1 MSYFLPG
8 NIVKVIVLIHLN
20 MRSYKLSVTGIFS
33 FMLLLASCQGIQSDL
48 YEEMTK
54 IDAHVHIRTEK
65 PDIMEFAKSEGF
77 KFLTINTRASS
88 QAYIDEQMYYAKA
101 MKKQY
106 PERFSYIT
114 TFSMENF
121 EDPSWGEEVILK
133 LKKDFEEGAIGV
145 KVWKD
150 IGMTFRDSLNRFI
163 LIDDPLFDPI
173 FEFIVSNKK
182 TVIAHIG
189 EPKNC
194 WLPLDS
200 MTVNNDREYF
210 REHPQYHMYLH
221 PEYPSYEQLI
231 ASRDNLLARH
241 PDLKLVGAHLGSLE
255 WSVDELAMRLDR
267 FPNLAVDMAARV
279 CHFQVQ
285 DSEKVREFIIKYQD
299 RLLYATD
306 FGISEK
312 ADFEERKAWLEKE
325 WRSDWIY
332 FATGESMSS
341 PNVNGSFRGLAL
353 DKDILRKIYYTNAV
367 TWYPDIFE

>member
-1 MSYFLPG
+1 
-8 NIVKVIVLIHLN
+8 
-20 MRSYKLSVTGIFS
+20 MRSNNISVIGIFS
-33 FMLLLASCQGIQSDL
+33 LMLLLASCKEIKSDL
-48 YEEMTK
+48 YKEMTK

-65 PDIMEFAKSEGF
+65 PDIMEFASTEGF
-77 KFLTINTRASS
+77 KFLTINTGSGS
-88 QAYIDEQMYYAKA
+88 QVHIDNQMHYARA
-101 MKKQY
+101 MKEQY
-106 PERFSYIT
+106 PEMISYIT

-121 EDPSWGEEVILK
+121 EDPSWGEEVIRK
-133 LKKDFEEGAIGV
+133 LEKDFKEGAIGV

-150 IGMTFRDSLNRFI
+150 IGMTFRDSLNNFI

-173 FEFIVSNKK
+173 FEFIVSNEKM
-182 TVIAHIG
+182 VIAHIG

-200 MTVNNDREYF
+200 MTVNNDKLYF
-210 REHPQYHMYLH
+210 SEHPQYHMYLH
-221 PEYPSYEQLI
+221 PDDPTYEQLV

-285 DSEKVREFIIKYQD
+285 DREKVRRFIIKYQD

-306 FGISEK
+306 LVLSER
-312 ADFEERKAWLEKE
+312 DNFEERKAWLKRE
-325 WRSDWIY
+325 WRSDWSY
-332 FATGESMSS
+332 FATGDSLKSPYVNSS
-341 PNVNGSFRGLAL
+341 FKGLNL

-367 TWYPDIFE
+367 TWYPELFN

>member
-1 MSYFLPG
+1 
-8 NIVKVIVLIHLN
+8 
-20 MRSYKLSVTGIFS
+20 MRHYQLSVFGILS
-33 FMLLLASCQGIQSDL
+33 FMLLLVSCKGLQTDL
-48 YEEMTK
+48 YKEMTK
-54 IDAHVHIRTEK
+54 IDAHVHIRTDK
-65 PDIMEFAKSEGF
+65 PDIMEFAAAEGF

-88 QAYIDEQMYYAKA
+88 QAYIDEQMHFARA
-101 MKKQY
+101 MNEQY
-106 PERFSYIT
+106 PDRISYIT

-121 EDPSWGEEVILK
+121 EDPSWGDEVIQK
-133 LKKDFEEGAIGV
+133 LKNDFEEGATGV

-150 IGMTFRDSLNRFI
+150 IGMTFRDSLNNFI

-173 FEFIVSNKK
+173 FEFIVSSKK

-200 MTVNNDREYF
+200 MTVNNDRSYF
-210 REHPQYHMYLH
+210 SEHPEYHMYLH
-221 PEYPSYEQLI
+221 PEYPSYEQLV

-255 WSVDELAMRLDR
+255 WNVDELALRLDQ

-285 DSEKVREFIIKYQD
+285 DREKVREFIIKYQD

-306 FGISEK
+306 FVLSEK
-312 ADFEERKAWLEKE
+312 DNFEDRKASLEME
-325 WRSDWIY
+325 WRADWNY
-332 FATGESMSS
+332 FATGDPMNS
-341 PNVNGSFRGLAL
+341 PNVNGSFKGLAL
-353 DKDILRKIYYTNAV
+353 DDDVLRKIYYTNAIQ
-367 TWYPDIFE
+367 WYPEIFN

>member
-1 MSYFLPG
+1 MFA
-8 NIVKVIVLIHLN
+8 I
-20 MRSYKLSVTGIFS
+20 RIFPLL
-33 FMLLLASCQGIQSDL
+33 LLLASCKGIQSDL

-65 PDIMEFAKSEGF
+65 PDIMEFATAEGF
-77 KFLTINTRASS
+77 KLLTINTRSSS
-88 QAYIDEQMYYAKA
+88 QAYIDEQMQYAKA
-101 MKKQY
+101 MNEQY
-106 PERFSYIT
+106 PNRISYIT

-121 EDPSWGEEVILK
+121 EDPSWGERVIRK

-150 IGMTFRDSLNRFI
+150 IGMTFRDSLNNFV
-163 LIDDPLFDPI
+163 LIDDPLFDPV
-173 FEFIVSNKK
+173 FEFIVNNKK

-200 MTVNNDREYF
+200 MTVNNDRVYF
-210 REHPQYHMYLH
+210 SEHPQYHMYLH
-221 PEYPSYEQLI
+221 PEYPSYEQLV

-241 PDLKLVGAHLGSLE
+241 PDLRLVGAHLGSLE
-255 WSVDELAMRLDR
+255 WSVDELAKRLDR

-285 DSEKVREFIIKYQD
+285 EREKVREFIMKYQD

-306 FGISEK
+306 LVLSDK
-312 ADFEERKAWLEKE
+312 DDFEERKSWLEKE
-325 WRSDWIY
+325 WRSDWNY
-332 FATGESMSS
+332 FSTGETMTS
-341 PNVNGSFRGLAL
+341 PNVDGSFRGLEL
-353 DKDILRKIYYTNAV
+353 DDDVLKKIYQTNAIQ
-367 TWYPDIFE
+367 WYPGIFN